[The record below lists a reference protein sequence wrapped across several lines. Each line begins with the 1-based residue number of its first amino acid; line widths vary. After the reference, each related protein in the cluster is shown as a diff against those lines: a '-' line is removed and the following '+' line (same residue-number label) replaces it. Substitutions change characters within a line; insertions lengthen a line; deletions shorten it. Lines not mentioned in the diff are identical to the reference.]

1 MADAKPKLK
10 KRPHAITFTEPS
22 LTRQSFKDECDVNQ
36 IVKRYTETGMINH
49 IPRTTPRY
57 GDAPEGDFLE
67 AAIINADIASQIE
80 AGSLDMDALGA
91 SEPEAETM
99 AEPEAKEPEDG
110 SQEAS
115 ADPSSTPEES
125 G

>member
-1 MADAKPKLK
+1 M
-10 KRPHAITFTEPS
+10 TFTQPS

-49 IPRTTPRY
+49 IPRTTPQY

-67 AAIINADIASQIE
+67 AAIVNADIASQIE
-80 AGSLDMDALGA
+80 AGDLDLDALNA
-91 SEPEAETM
+91 SEPDPEPNPGPDTN
-99 AEPEAKEPEDG
+99 EPEKG

-115 ADPSSTPEES
+115 ADPSSTPEDS
-125 G
+125 A

>member
-1 MADAKPKLK
+1 VPKAKT
-10 KRPHAITFTEPS
+10 RPHAITFTQPS

-49 IPRTTPRY
+49 IPRTTPQY

-67 AAIINADIASQIE
+67 AAIVNADIASQIE
-80 AGSLDMDALGA
+80 AGTLDLDAIA
-91 SEPEAETM
+91 SEPEAELTP
-99 AEPEAKEPEDG
+99 EPDPEKADKA

-125 G
+125 A

>member
-1 MADAKPKLK
+1 MTK
-10 KRPHAITFTEPS
+10 KKIRPHAIEFTEPS

-49 IPRTTPRY
+49 IPRANPEY

-67 AAIINADIASQIE
+67 AAIVNAEIASQIE
-80 AGSLDMDALGA
+80 AGSLDMDDFTA
-91 SEPEAETM
+91 SEPEAELTP
-99 AEPEAKEPEDG
+99 EPEPKEPENG

-115 ADPSSTPEES
+115 ADPSSTPKQEA
-125 G
+125 

>member
-1 MADAKPKLK
+1 M
-10 KRPHAITFTEPS
+10 RPHAIVFTRPS

-49 IPRTTPRY
+49 IPRSTPQY

-67 AAIINADIASQIE
+67 AAIVNADIASKIE
-80 AGSLDMDALGA
+80 AGSLDMDALQA
-91 SEPEAETM
+91 SEPEAEPSPDPDTN
-99 AEPEAKEPEDG
+99 EPENG

-115 ADPSSTPEES
+115 ADPSSTPEQEA
-125 G
+125 

>member
-1 MADAKPKLK
+1 MTK
-10 KRPHAITFTEPS
+10 KKTRPHAIKFTEPS

-49 IPRTTPRY
+49 IPRTKPQY

-67 AAIINADIASQIE
+67 AAIVNADIASQIE
-80 AGSLDMDALGA
+80 AGDLDMDDLME
-91 SEPEAETM
+91 SEPEAEETPD
-99 AEPEAKEPEDG
+99 PESKEPENG

-115 ADPSSTPEES
+115 ADPSSTPEDS
-125 G
+125 A